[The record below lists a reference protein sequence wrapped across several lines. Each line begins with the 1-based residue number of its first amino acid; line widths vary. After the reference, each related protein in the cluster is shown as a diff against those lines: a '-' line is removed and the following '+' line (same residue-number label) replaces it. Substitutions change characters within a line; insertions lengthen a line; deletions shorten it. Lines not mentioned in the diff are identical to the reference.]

1 MNHMNSSSRSF
12 SWNGNSCLFSV
23 SPFIFHSS
31 WGFFCSGR
39 VVVLILE
46 SGRRAIFFSEKKEI
60 FSPLNESNDS
70 DSIVKGC
77 LHV

>member
-31 WGFFCSGR
+31 WGLFLQWKGR
-39 VVVLILE
+39 CFDIGEWKAGNFV
-46 SGRRAIFFSEKKEI
+46 FEKKKS
-60 FSPLNESNDS
+60 FPP
-70 DSIVKGC
+70 
-77 LHV
+77 